1 LTLTAGKAS
10 LTNAVSLSEWGGFTR
25 TFVAEVTAGA
35 AGTAAKVAG
44 IKAGRTA
51 ATAAGNALAPSVG
64 TVAVAFVAAVVVAV
78 KRRRLACS
86 LVVATTVAT
95 KGAASDA
102 SVTGDCFEKS

>member
-1 LTLTAGKAS
+1 M
-10 LTNAVSLSEWGGFTR
+10 
-25 TFVAEVTAGA
+25 
-35 AGTAAKVAG
+35 AG
-44 IKAGRTA
+44 IKAGRTS

-95 KGAASDA
+95 KGAASAA

>member
-1 LTLTAGKAS
+1 MTLTAGKAS
-10 LTNAVSLSEWGGFTR
+10 LTNAVSLSEWGGSTR
-25 TFVAEVTAGA
+25 TFVAGVAAGA
-35 AGTAAKVAG
+35 AGTAAKVVAG
-44 IKAGRTA
+44 IKAGRTT

-64 TVAVAFVAAVVVAV
+64 TVAVAV

-95 KGAASDA
+95 KGAASAA